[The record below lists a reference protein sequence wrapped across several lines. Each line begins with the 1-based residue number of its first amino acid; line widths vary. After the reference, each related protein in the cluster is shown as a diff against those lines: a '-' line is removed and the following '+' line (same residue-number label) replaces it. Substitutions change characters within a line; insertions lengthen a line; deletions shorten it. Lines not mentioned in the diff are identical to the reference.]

1 MTTTETV
8 TFIGIAVTFVV
19 GVANLI
25 VTLRSVRKTAFI
37 NSITASRIR
46 YIQDL
51 RVSISKLCSLAI
63 SYKDRISKLPYQKHF
78 ELQKEAHKLKYLI
91 RLYLNPSDEYW
102 DETISK
108 LIENLTLKSES
119 DPKETIDELIT
130 ITQYLLKL
138 EWEGAKLESK
148 RGIVS
153 DIDKKELYN
162 KYVAVYECR
171 QKVLKACANL
181 F

>member
-1 MTTTETV
+1 MTNTEIV

-25 VTLRSVRKTAFI
+25 VTLRNVRKTTFI
-37 NSITASRIR
+37 NSITSSRIR

-51 RVSISKLCSLAI
+51 RVSISKLCSLSI
-63 SYKDRISKLPYQKHF
+63 SYKDRISKVSYQKHF
-78 ELQKEAHKLKYLI
+78 ELQKEAYKLKYLI
-91 RLYLNPSDEYW
+91 RLYLNPSDKYW
-102 DETISK
+102 DEKISK
-108 LIENLTLKSES
+108 LIDSLTLKNAD
-119 DPKETIDELIT
+119 DPKERIEELIT

-138 EWEGAKLESK
+138 EWEGAKLESA

-162 KYVAVYECR
+162 KYVAIYEDYLKTKTQVE
-171 QKVLKACANL
+171 QK
-181 F
+181 